1 MAVKKVKKVV
11 KKVAKAA
18 VKKAA
23 PKAAAKKKVAV
34 KKTATKAVKSVKPAK
49 ETAAI
54 NIKKMSAVS
63 KPFSKSQ
70 VATELCDQAGI
81 SKKQAGAVMEV
92 LRNIMV
98 AHVRP
103 GACGVYK
110 APGMFKVVVTQKP
123 ARKARKGISPFTGE
137 EITFKAKPAY
147 KAIKIRPLKQLKE
160 VVNK

>member
-1 MAVKKVKKVV
+1 MAVKKVKAKAKAV

-18 VKKAA
+18 VKKTA
-23 PKAAAKKKVAV
+23 PKSTTKKSAV
-34 KKTATKAVKSVKPAK
+34 KKTATKAVKATK
-49 ETAAI
+49 ESAI
-54 NIKKMSAVS
+54 NIKKMGAVS

-70 VATELCDQAGI
+70 VASELCEQTGI

-110 APGMFKVVVTQKP
+110 APGMFKVAVTQKP
-123 ARKARKGISPFTGE
+123 ARKARKGVSPFTGE